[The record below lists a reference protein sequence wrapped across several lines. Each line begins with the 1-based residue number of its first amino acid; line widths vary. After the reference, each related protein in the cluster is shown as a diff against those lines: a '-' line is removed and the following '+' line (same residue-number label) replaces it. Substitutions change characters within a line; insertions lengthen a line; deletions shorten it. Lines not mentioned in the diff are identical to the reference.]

1 MKSTATLVALGVVIL
16 ATGAFI
22 AGADVFVRTSS
33 ERSGAETAKIDPAS
47 LPTAAASVTPASSD
61 LNLQTTRLEV
71 DGMWCPSC
79 SYFVRKALE
88 GTQGVVDAEVSARDG
103 TAIVTY
109 DPRTCNVKQ
118 LIASVTK
125 IGYQARISVQ

>member
-1 MKSTATLVALGVVIL
+1 MKSTATLVALGVVIV
-16 ATGAFI
+16 ATGVFV
-22 AGADVFVRTSS
+22 AGADFFVPNYS
-33 ERSGAETAKIDPAS
+33 ERSGAETVNIDPAS
-47 LPTAAASVTPASSD
+47 LQIAAARVTPASSD

-109 DPRTCNVKQ
+109 DPSTCNVEQ

-125 IGYQARISVQ
+125 LGYQARISVQ